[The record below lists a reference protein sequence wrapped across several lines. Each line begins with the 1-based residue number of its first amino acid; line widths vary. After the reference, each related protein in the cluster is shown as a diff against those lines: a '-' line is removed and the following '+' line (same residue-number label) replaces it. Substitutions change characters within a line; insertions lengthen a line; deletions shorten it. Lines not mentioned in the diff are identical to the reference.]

1 MAGIARPFPPPALS
15 AITVDD
21 ARSVACKSG
30 VAEFISRN
38 RIASTAVD
46 TGLLLGLAENKEQSI
61 YIKMAAGLY
70 GYGYGNGYS
79 DGDGNG
85 YSDGDGYGYS
95 DGDGN
100 GYGDGDGYGYS
111 DSDGNGNGYGYGYGD
126 GYGYGSE

>member
-46 TGLLLGLAENKEQSI
+46 TGLLLELAENKEQSI

-70 GYGYGNGYS
+70 GYGDGYGNGYS
-79 DGDGNG
+79 DGNGNG
-85 YSDGDGYGYS
+85 YGDGDGYGYS

-100 GYGDGDGYGYS
+100 GYGYGYGDGS
-111 DSDGNGNGYGYGYGD
+111 GNGYGYGYGD
-126 GYGYGSE
+126 GSGYGYGSE